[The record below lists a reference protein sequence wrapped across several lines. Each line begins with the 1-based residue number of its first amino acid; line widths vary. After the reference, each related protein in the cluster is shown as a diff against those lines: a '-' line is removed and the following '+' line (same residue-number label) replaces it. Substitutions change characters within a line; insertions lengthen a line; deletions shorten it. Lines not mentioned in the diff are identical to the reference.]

1 MGVNASTLGLTH
13 YEDLPVEILQLVV
26 AEMRKPV
33 DDGSSW
39 PVLSKVCKGW
49 RRAAGCDQHEGGVS
63 RQDFD
68 ELPGWRELR
77 LQPDSYRKLLVK
89 EDENMLFAKL
99 AHLTRLEV
107 RYPAPWAA
115 RYLRGRDAL
124 SFSCLTQLKELS
136 IEGPPATVFLHLA
149 GISTLTRL
157 ECGQWED
164 EINTLSQLRSL
175 EMTNCQEVAFEGI
188 AVSNLSKLV
197 SLHLGLRGV
206 HEDVDSRM
214 DFSKLQKLPA
224 LTELHLTYAEM
235 YLWNRTV
242 EHSEFWISYRHCT
255 SATHSGAG

>member
-1 MGVNASTLGLTH
+1 MASAQQGVQGLEACSGMWDDLHLYWH
-13 YEDLPVEILQLVV
+13 YPNV
-26 AEMRKPV
+26 RK
-33 DDGSSW
+33 
-39 PVLSKVCKGW
+39 LSVFG
-49 RRAAGCDQHEGGVS
+49 RVS
-63 RQDFD
+63 HRFLAQFD